1 MANKK
6 TKRDLFLEVREVV
19 AGNEELVAFIDHELE
34 LLNKKASTKST
45 KVNDEQ
51 VALMEKIVNALNEIG
66 RSVTISELQKEN
78 AEMAEYSN
86 QKLSAMLK
94 KLVDNKQVTKIV
106 DKKKSYFMVAE
117 TPEVE
122 GVSTSGSFP
131 DISSSNLDSATK
143 KKKKIKYFSKNY

>member
-19 AGNEELVAFIDHELE
+19 AGNEELVAFVDHELE
-34 LLNKKASTKST
+34 LLDKKASTKST

-51 VALMEKIVNALNEIG
+51 IALMDKIINALNEIG

-106 DKKKSYFMVAE
+106 DKKKSYFMIAE
-117 TPEVE
+117 APEVE
-122 GVSTSGSFP
+122 GE
-131 DISSSNLDSATK
+131 
-143 KKKKIKYFSKNY
+143 

>member
-19 AGNEELVAFIDHELE
+19 AGNEELVAFVDHELE
-34 LLNKKASTKST
+34 LLDKKASTKST

-51 VALMEKIVNALNEIG
+51 IALMEKIVNALNEIG

-106 DKKKSYFMVAE
+106 DKKKSYFTTAE

-122 GVSTSGSFP
+122 GE
-131 DISSSNLDSATK
+131 
-143 KKKKIKYFSKNY
+143 

>member
-6 TKRDLFLEVREVV
+6 TKREFFGEIREIVKE
-19 AGNEELVAFIDHELE
+19 NTELVEFIDHELE
-34 LLNKKASTKST
+34 LLDKKTSAKST
-45 KVNDEQ
+45 KVNTEQ
-51 VALMEKIVNALNEIG
+51 IELMGKIVNALNKIG

-94 KLVDNKQVTKIV
+94 KLVDNKQVTKMI

-122 GVSTSGSFP
+122 GE
-131 DISSSNLDSATK
+131 
-143 KKKKIKYFSKNY
+143 

>member
-6 TKRDLFLEVREVV
+6 TKREFFGEIREIVKE
-19 AGNEELVAFIDHELE
+19 NTELVEFIDHELE
-34 LLNKKASTKST
+34 LLNKKTSAKST
-45 KVNDEQ
+45 KVNTEQ
-51 VALMEKIVNALNEIG
+51 VELMEKIINALNEIG

-94 KLVDNKQVTKIV
+94 KLVDNKQVTKMV

-122 GVSTSGSFP
+122 GE
-131 DISSSNLDSATK
+131 
-143 KKKKIKYFSKNY
+143 

>member
-1 MANKK
+1 MTNKK

-19 AGNEELVAFIDHELE
+19 AGNEELVAFVDHELE
-34 LLNKKASTKST
+34 LLDKKASTKST

-51 VALMEKIVNALNEIG
+51 VSLMEKIVNALNEIG

-94 KLVDNKQVTKIV
+94 KLVDNKQVTKII
-106 DKKKSYFMVAE
+106 DKKKSYFTTAE

-122 GVSTSGSFP
+122 GE
-131 DISSSNLDSATK
+131 
-143 KKKKIKYFSKNY
+143 

>member
-6 TKRDLFLEVREVV
+6 TKKDLFLEVREVV
-19 AGNEELVAFIDHELE
+19 AGNEELVAFVDHELE
-34 LLNKKASTKST
+34 LLDKKASTKST

-51 VALMEKIVNALNEIG
+51 VSLMDKIVNVLNEIG

-94 KLVDNKQVTKIV
+94 KLVDNKQVTKMV
-106 DKKKSYFMVAE
+106 DKKKSYFMIAE
-117 TPEVE
+117 APEVE
-122 GVSTSGSFP
+122 GE
-131 DISSSNLDSATK
+131 
-143 KKKKIKYFSKNY
+143 

>member
-6 TKRDLFLEVREVV
+6 TKRDLFLEVRKVV
-19 AGNEELVAFIDHELE
+19 AGNEELVAFVDHELE
-34 LLNKKASTKST
+34 LLDKKTSTKST
-45 KVNDEQ
+45 KVNEEQ

-106 DKKKSYFMVAE
+106 DKKKSYFTTAE

-122 GVSTSGSFP
+122 GE
-131 DISSSNLDSATK
+131 
-143 KKKKIKYFSKNY
+143 

>member
-6 TKRDLFLEVREVV
+6 TKREFFGEIREIVK
-19 AGNEELVAFIDHELE
+19 GNAELVAFIDHELE
-34 LLNKKASTKST
+34 LLDKKTSAKST
-45 KVNDEQ
+45 KVNTEQ
-51 VALMEKIVNALNEIG
+51 VELMEKIVSALNEIG

-94 KLVDNKQVTKIV
+94 KLVDNKQVTKMV

-122 GVSTSGSFP
+122 GE
-131 DISSSNLDSATK
+131 
-143 KKKKIKYFSKNY
+143 

>member
-6 TKRDLFLEVREVV
+6 TKREFFGEIKEIVK
-19 AGNEELVAFIDHELE
+19 GNAELVAFIDHELE
-34 LLNKKASTKST
+34 LLDKKTNAKST
-45 KVNDEQ
+45 KVNTEQ
-51 VALMEKIVNALNEIG
+51 VELMDKIVNALNEIG

-86 QKLSAMLK
+86 QKLSSMLK
-94 KLVDNKQVTKIV
+94 KLVDNKQVTKMI

-122 GVSTSGSFP
+122 GE
-131 DISSSNLDSATK
+131 
-143 KKKKIKYFSKNY
+143 

>member
-6 TKRDLFLEVREVV
+6 TKKDLFLEVREVV
-19 AGNEELVAFIDHELE
+19 AGNEELVAFVDHELE
-34 LLNKKASTKST
+34 LLDKKTSTKST
-45 KVNDEQ
+45 KVNEEQ

-122 GVSTSGSFP
+122 GE
-131 DISSSNLDSATK
+131 
-143 KKKKIKYFSKNY
+143 

>member
-6 TKRDLFLEVREVV
+6 TKREFFGEIREIVKE
-19 AGNEELVAFIDHELE
+19 NTELVAFIDHELE
-34 LLNKKASTKST
+34 LLDKKTSAKST
-45 KVNDEQ
+45 KVNTEQ
-51 VALMEKIVNALNEIG
+51 VELMGKIVNALNKIG

-94 KLVDNKQVTKIV
+94 KLVDNKQVTKMI

-122 GVSTSGSFP
+122 GE
-131 DISSSNLDSATK
+131 
-143 KKKKIKYFSKNY
+143 

>member
-6 TKRDLFLEVREVV
+6 TKREFFGEIREIVKE
-19 AGNEELVAFIDHELE
+19 NTELVAFIDHELE
-34 LLNKKASTKST
+34 LLDKKTSAKST
-45 KVNDEQ
+45 KVNTEQ
-51 VALMEKIVNALNEIG
+51 VELMGKIVDALNKIG

-94 KLVDNKQVTKIV
+94 KLVDNKQVTKMI

-122 GVSTSGSFP
+122 GE
-131 DISSSNLDSATK
+131 
-143 KKKKIKYFSKNY
+143 

>member
-6 TKRDLFLEVREVV
+6 TKKDLFLEVREVV
-19 AGNEELVAFIDHELE
+19 AGNEELVAFVDHELE
-34 LLNKKASTKST
+34 LLDKKTSTKNT
-45 KVNDEQ
+45 KVNEEQ

-106 DKKKSYFMVAE
+106 DKKKSYFTTAE

-122 GVSTSGSFP
+122 GE
-131 DISSSNLDSATK
+131 
-143 KKKKIKYFSKNY
+143 

>member
-94 KLVDNKQVTKIV
+94 KLVDNKRVTRVV
-106 DKKKSYFMVAE
+106 DKKRSCFMVAE
-117 TPEVE
+117 TSEVE
-122 GVSTSGSFP
+122 G
-131 DISSSNLDSATK
+131 K
-143 KKKKIKYFSKNY
+143 

>member
-6 TKRDLFLEVREVV
+6 TKREFFGEIREIVKE
-19 AGNEELVAFIDHELE
+19 NTELVEFIDHELE
-34 LLNKKASTKST
+34 LLDKKTSAKST
-45 KVNDEQ
+45 KANTEQ
-51 VALMEKIVNALNEIG
+51 VELMGKIVNALNKIG

-94 KLVDNKQVTKIV
+94 KLVDNKQVTKMI

-122 GVSTSGSFP
+122 GE
-131 DISSSNLDSATK
+131 
-143 KKKKIKYFSKNY
+143 

>member
-6 TKRDLFLEVREVV
+6 TKREFFGEIREIVKE
-19 AGNEELVAFIDHELE
+19 NTELVEFIDHELE
-34 LLNKKASTKST
+34 LLDKKTNAKST
-45 KVNDEQ
+45 KVNTEQ
-51 VALMEKIVNALNEIG
+51 VELMDKIVNALNEIG

-94 KLVDNKQVTKIV
+94 KLVDNKQVTKMI

-122 GVSTSGSFP
+122 GE
-131 DISSSNLDSATK
+131 
-143 KKKKIKYFSKNY
+143 

>member
-1 MANKK
+1 MTNKK

-19 AGNEELVAFIDHELE
+19 AGNEELVAFVDHELE
-34 LLNKKASTKST
+34 LLDKKASTKST

-51 VALMEKIVNALNEIG
+51 IALMDKIINALNEIG

-106 DKKKSYFMVAE
+106 DKKKSYFMIAE
-117 TPEVE
+117 APEVE
-122 GVSTSGSFP
+122 GE
-131 DISSSNLDSATK
+131 
-143 KKKKIKYFSKNY
+143 

>member
-6 TKRDLFLEVREVV
+6 TKREFFGEIREMVKE
-19 AGNEELVAFIDHELE
+19 NTELVEFIDHELE
-34 LLNKKASTKST
+34 LLDKKTSAKST
-45 KVNDEQ
+45 KVNTEQ
-51 VALMEKIVNALNEIG
+51 VELMDKIVNALNKIG

-94 KLVDNKQVTKIV
+94 KLVDNKQVTKMI

-122 GVSTSGSFP
+122 GE
-131 DISSSNLDSATK
+131 
-143 KKKKIKYFSKNY
+143 

>member
-6 TKRDLFLEVREVV
+6 TKREFFGEIKEIVKE
-19 AGNEELVAFIDHELE
+19 NTELVEFIDHELE
-34 LLNKKASTKST
+34 LLDKKTSAKST
-45 KVNDEQ
+45 KVNTEQ
-51 VALMEKIVNALNEIG
+51 IELMGKIVNALNKIG

-94 KLVDNKQVTKIV
+94 KLVDNKQVTKMI

-122 GVSTSGSFP
+122 GE
-131 DISSSNLDSATK
+131 
-143 KKKKIKYFSKNY
+143 

>member
-6 TKRDLFLEVREVV
+6 TKREFFGEIKEIVK
-19 AGNEELVAFIDHELE
+19 GNAELVAFIDHELE
-34 LLNKKASTKST
+34 LLDKKTSAKST
-45 KVNDEQ
+45 KVNTEQ
-51 VALMEKIVNALNEIG
+51 VELMGKIVNALNKIG

-94 KLVDNKQVTKIV
+94 KLVDNKQVTKMI
-106 DKKKSYFMVAE
+106 DKKKSYFMVAK

-122 GVSTSGSFP
+122 GE
-131 DISSSNLDSATK
+131 
-143 KKKKIKYFSKNY
+143 

>member
-6 TKRDLFLEVREVV
+6 TKREFFGEIREIVKE
-19 AGNEELVAFIDHELE
+19 NTELVEFIDHELE
-34 LLNKKASTKST
+34 LLDKKTSAKST
-45 KVNDEQ
+45 KVNTEQ
-51 VALMEKIVNALNEIG
+51 VELMEKIVDALNEIG

-94 KLVDNKQVTKIV
+94 KLVDNKQVTKMI

-122 GVSTSGSFP
+122 GE
-131 DISSSNLDSATK
+131 
-143 KKKKIKYFSKNY
+143 

>member
-34 LLNKKASTKST
+34 LLNKKTSTKST
-45 KVNDEQ
+45 KVNEEQ

-94 KLVDNKQVTKIV
+94 KLVDNKQVTKMV
-106 DKKKSYFMVAE
+106 DKKKSYFMIAE

-122 GVSTSGSFP
+122 GE
-131 DISSSNLDSATK
+131 
-143 KKKKIKYFSKNY
+143 

>member
-6 TKRDLFLEVREVV
+6 TKKDLFLEVREAV
-19 AGNEELVAFIDHELE
+19 AGNEELVAFVDHELE

-45 KVNDEQ
+45 KVNEEQ

-94 KLVDNKQVTKIV
+94 KLVDNKQVTKMV

-122 GVSTSGSFP
+122 GE
-131 DISSSNLDSATK
+131 
-143 KKKKIKYFSKNY
+143 

>member
-6 TKRDLFLEVREVV
+6 TKREFFGEIREIVKE
-19 AGNEELVAFIDHELE
+19 NTELVAFIDHELE
-34 LLNKKASTKST
+34 LLDKKTNAKST
-45 KVNDEQ
+45 KVNTEQ
-51 VALMEKIVNALNEIG
+51 VELMDKIINALNEIG

-94 KLVDNKQVTKIV
+94 KLVDNKQVTKMV
-106 DKKKSYFMVAE
+106 DKKKSYFTVAE

-122 GVSTSGSFP
+122 GE
-131 DISSSNLDSATK
+131 
-143 KKKKIKYFSKNY
+143 

>member
-6 TKRDLFLEVREVV
+6 TKREFFGEIREIVKE
-19 AGNEELVAFIDHELE
+19 NTELVAFIDHELE
-34 LLNKKASTKST
+34 LLDKKTSAKST
-45 KVNDEQ
+45 KVNTEQ
-51 VALMEKIVNALNEIG
+51 VELMGKIVNALNKIG

-94 KLVDNKQVTKIV
+94 KLVDNKQVTKMV

-122 GVSTSGSFP
+122 GE
-131 DISSSNLDSATK
+131 
-143 KKKKIKYFSKNY
+143 

>member
-19 AGNEELVAFIDHELE
+19 AGNEELVAFVDHELE
-34 LLNKKASTKST
+34 LLDKKTSTKST
-45 KVNDEQ
+45 KVNEEQ

-106 DKKKSYFMVAE
+106 DKKKSYFTTAE

-122 GVSTSGSFP
+122 GE
-131 DISSSNLDSATK
+131 
-143 KKKKIKYFSKNY
+143 

>member
-6 TKRDLFLEVREVV
+6 TKKDLFLEVREVV
-19 AGNEELVAFIDHELE
+19 AGNEELVTFIDHELE

-106 DKKKSYFMVAE
+106 DKKKSYFTTAE

-122 GVSTSGSFP
+122 GE
-131 DISSSNLDSATK
+131 
-143 KKKKIKYFSKNY
+143 

>member
-6 TKRDLFLEVREVV
+6 TKREFFGEIREIVKE
-19 AGNEELVAFIDHELE
+19 NTELVAFIDHELE
-34 LLNKKASTKST
+34 LLNKKTSAKST
-45 KVNDEQ
+45 KVNTEQ
-51 VALMEKIVNALNEIG
+51 VELMEKIVSALNEIG

-94 KLVDNKQVTKIV
+94 KLVDNKQVTKMI

-122 GVSTSGSFP
+122 GE
-131 DISSSNLDSATK
+131 
-143 KKKKIKYFSKNY
+143 

>member
-1 MANKK
+1 MVNKK

-51 VALMEKIVNALNEIG
+51 VALMKKIINALNEID

-106 DKKKSYFMVAE
+106 DKKKSYFTTAE

-122 GVSTSGSFP
+122 GE
-131 DISSSNLDSATK
+131 
-143 KKKKIKYFSKNY
+143 

>member
-6 TKRDLFLEVREVV
+6 TKKDLFLEVREVV
-19 AGNEELVAFIDHELE
+19 AGNEELVAFVDHELE
-34 LLNKKASTKST
+34 LLDKKTSTKST

-94 KLVDNKQVTKIV
+94 KLVDNKQVTKMV

-122 GVSTSGSFP
+122 GE
-131 DISSSNLDSATK
+131 
-143 KKKKIKYFSKNY
+143 

>member
-6 TKRDLFLEVREVV
+6 TKREFFGEIREIVKE
-19 AGNEELVAFIDHELE
+19 NTELVAFIDHELE
-34 LLNKKASTKST
+34 LLNKKTSAKST
-45 KVNDEQ
+45 KVNTEQ
-51 VALMEKIVNALNEIG
+51 VELMKKIVDALNEIG

-94 KLVDNKQVTKIV
+94 KLVDNKQVTKMI

-122 GVSTSGSFP
+122 GE
-131 DISSSNLDSATK
+131 
-143 KKKKIKYFSKNY
+143 

>member
-6 TKRDLFLEVREVV
+6 TKREFFGEIKEIVK
-19 AGNEELVAFIDHELE
+19 GNAELVAFIDHELE
-34 LLNKKASTKST
+34 LLDKKTSAKST
-45 KVNDEQ
+45 KVNTEQ
-51 VALMEKIVNALNEIG
+51 VELMDKIIDALNEIG

-94 KLVDNKQVTKIV
+94 KLVDNKQVTKMIE
-106 DKKKSYFMVAE
+106 KKKSYFMVAE

-122 GVSTSGSFP
+122 GE
-131 DISSSNLDSATK
+131 
-143 KKKKIKYFSKNY
+143 

>member
-1 MANKK
+1 MTNKK

-19 AGNEELVAFIDHELE
+19 AGNEELVAFVDHELE
-34 LLNKKASTKST
+34 LLDKKASTKST

-106 DKKKSYFMVAE
+106 DKKKSYFTTAE

-122 GVSTSGSFP
+122 GE
-131 DISSSNLDSATK
+131 
-143 KKKKIKYFSKNY
+143 

>member
-6 TKRDLFLEVREVV
+6 TKKDLFLEVREVV

-94 KLVDNKQVTKIV
+94 KLVDNKQVIKMV

-122 GVSTSGSFP
+122 GE
-131 DISSSNLDSATK
+131 
-143 KKKKIKYFSKNY
+143 

>member
-6 TKRDLFLEVREVV
+6 TKREFFGEIKEIVK
-19 AGNEELVAFIDHELE
+19 GNAELVAFIDHELE
-34 LLNKKASTKST
+34 LLDKKTSAKST
-45 KVNDEQ
+45 KVNTEQ
-51 VALMEKIVNALNEIG
+51 VELMGKIVNALNKIG

-94 KLVDNKQVTKIV
+94 KLVDNKQVTKMV

-122 GVSTSGSFP
+122 GE
-131 DISSSNLDSATK
+131 
-143 KKKKIKYFSKNY
+143 

>member
-6 TKRDLFLEVREVV
+6 TKKDLFLEVREVV
-19 AGNEELVAFIDHELE
+19 AGNEELVAFVDHELE

-45 KVNDEQ
+45 KANNEQ

-106 DKKKSYFMVAE
+106 DKKKSYFTTAE

-122 GVSTSGSFP
+122 GE
-131 DISSSNLDSATK
+131 
-143 KKKKIKYFSKNY
+143 

>member
-19 AGNEELVAFIDHELE
+19 AGNEELVAFVDHELE
-34 LLNKKASTKST
+34 LLDKKASTKST

-51 VALMEKIVNALNEIG
+51 IALMDKIINALNEIG

-94 KLVDNKQVTKIV
+94 KLVDNKQVTKMV
-106 DKKKSYFMVAE
+106 DKKKSYFMIAE
-117 TPEVE
+117 APEVE
-122 GVSTSGSFP
+122 GE
-131 DISSSNLDSATK
+131 
-143 KKKKIKYFSKNY
+143 

>member
-6 TKRDLFLEVREVV
+6 TKREFFGEIREIVKE
-19 AGNEELVAFIDHELE
+19 NTELVEFIDHELE
-34 LLNKKASTKST
+34 LLDKKTSAKST
-45 KVNDEQ
+45 KVNTEQ
-51 VALMEKIVNALNEIG
+51 VELMKKIVDALNEIG

-94 KLVDNKQVTKIV
+94 KLVDNKQVTKMV

-117 TPEVE
+117 TPKVE
-122 GVSTSGSFP
+122 GE
-131 DISSSNLDSATK
+131 
-143 KKKKIKYFSKNY
+143 